1 MVRVR
6 RRLLVLMMRR
16 EERSSCV
23 GFHGR
28 KWTFRLVGRLKEP
41 SDPEKWI
48 DVLTRD
54 RKKFDIIAT
63 CAARALRII
72 IIIIIMLLLIKTC
85 NRLSIVLYRCTCVDA
100 GERYN
105 YPAERLSCQQQ
116 STRTCTGGRPYP
128 GLYKLDRQRRSAIV
142 ASHENNTRL
151 AHIDLFKLGP
161 LPIYEWLLRPVDL
174 WTSITSAGP
183 GGRRPHRRS
192 SSEGPP
198 PSIH

>member
-6 RRLLVLMMRR
+6 LLRLLVLLMRR

-28 KWTFRLVGRLKEP
+28 KWTFRLVGRLKER
-41 SDPEKWI
+41 SDPEQWI

-54 RKKFDIIAT
+54 RKKFDIVAT
-63 CAARALRII
+63 CARALC
-72 IIIIIMLLLIKTC
+72 IIMLLLIKTC
-85 NRLSIVLYRCTCVDA
+85 NCLSIVLYRCTCVDA

-116 STRTCTGGRPYP
+116 STRTCSGDRPYP

-174 WTSITSAGP
+174 WTPITSAGP
-183 GGRRPHRRS
+183 GGRRPHRRRS

-198 PSIH
+198 SIH